1 MDITN
6 TYRLYAE
13 CVSGGAVT
21 EPTGGSWISALC
33 IWQGSTEPL
42 NASWLQ
48 RHCDN
53 LGITEPLN
61 SSWLIALANYYGE
74 TTPINGTWANAIL
87 VGCGAVPTDLIW
99 NLTTTE
105 WQDETTNWATTTP
118 PVASVSNQSFTDVS
132 QPVILGT
139 ATPNVNITAT
149 LNGVTYNETSDG
161 TGNFSITVVDGLPAA
176 QAPGNDYT
184 LLVTPTDPA
193 TGLEGTQVSA
203 TITSITTMVTLVFQ
217 MIDSYGDAWNGG
229 SIIIRK
235 ETSPG
240 VWEDQEY
247 DGNPYYYATQPLFNS
262 DLPENRLYYK
272 NIGTKGQYS
281 MTFNQYEYGV
291 STGGIAPFPQ
301 APTVWF
307 DTLDIRTITLEP
319 GFNYRTLVWATGQY
333 AEERSYNIK
342 NGATTIATFGP
353 DGTAWTPDNIQTT
366 FTL

>member
-105 WQDETTNWATTTP
+105 WQDETTNWATASA

-139 ATPNVNITAT
+139 ATPNVNIIAT

-161 TGNFSITVVDGLPAA
+161 TGNFSITVVNGLPAA

-184 LLVTPTDPA
+184 LLVTPRDPV

-203 TITSITTMVTLVFQ
+203 TITSISTMITLVVQ
-217 MIDSYGDAWNGG
+217 MIDSYGDGWNQA
-229 SIIIRK
+229 SFRIEK
-235 ETSPG
+235 EVTPG
-240 VWEDQEY
+240 TWVYQEY
-247 DGNPYYYATQPLFNS
+247 DGNPYYYTNQTNFNS
-262 DLPENRLYYK
+262 DLPENRFYYK
-272 NIGTKGQYS
+272 EVPIYGIYGFSFT
-281 MTFNQYEYGV
+281 TYEYGV
-291 STGGIAPFPQ
+291 STGGIEPFPQ

-319 GFNYRTLVWATGQY
+319 GFNYRTVAWSAGAY
-333 AEERSYNIK
+333 PGEISYNIK
-342 NGATTIATFGP
+342 NGGTTIASFGP
-353 DGTAWTPDNIQTT
+353 DATGWSFPNVQTT

>member
-74 TTPINGTWANAIL
+74 TTPINGTWANAVL

-105 WQDETTNWATTTP
+105 WQDESSDWKTATIP
-118 PVASVSNQSFTDVS
+118 ESPVLTSGTDYTDSLPTFT
-132 QPVILGT
+132 GT
-139 ATPNVNITAT
+139 AEANGEITIEI
-149 LNGVTYNETSDG
+149 NSNTYNTVADG
-161 TGNFSITVVDGLPAA
+161 TGNWTFTVTDSLAGSSGGTPYVLNLTQRRPSDGTTSLIGVNNITI
-176 QAPGNDYT
+176 
-184 LLVTPTDPA
+184 TD
-193 TGLEGTQVSA
+193 
-203 TITSITTMVTLVFQ
+203 TSITIVFQ
-217 MIDSYGDAWNGG
+217 MIDSYGDAWNNG
-229 SIIIRK
+229 SVRIQK

-247 DGNPYYYATQPLFNS
+247 NGNPYYYTNQTNFNS
-262 DLPENRLYYK
+262 DLPENRIYYK
-272 NIGTKGQYS
+272 DQGSNTTA
-281 MTFNQYEYGV
+281 MTFRQYEYGV
-291 STGGIAPFPQ
+291 STGGIAPFP
-301 APTVWF
+301 TGNVWL
-307 DTLDIRTITLEP
+307 DTQDIRTISLEP
-319 GFNYRTLVWATGQY
+319 GFNYRTSVWATGSY
-333 AEERSYNIK
+333 PEERSYNIK
-342 NGATTIATFGP
+342 NGETTIASFGP
-353 DGTAWTPDNIQTT
+353 DQTAWTPDNIQTT